1 MWTSS
6 WNGTPAMGAEKG
18 KRKFPT
24 KAGGIANPREKP
36 ADKGGRPKLPI
47 RGKRPPGTKK
57 IQGIEAP
64 GVDLAARL

>member
-1 MWTSS
+1 
-6 WNGTPAMGAEKG
+6 MGAEKG

-57 IQGIEAP
+57 VQGIEVP